1 MSTGGGMAAM
11 TARISESPRGGVLSP
26 CSALWS
32 SGFRPFYL
40 AACLYGPL
48 ALGLWAA
55 AHFGADAASPHGRP
69 AWHAHEMLLGFV
81 AALCAGFILTAL
93 PSWAGTPEV
102 RGRRLMAL
110 AAIWAA
116 GRVAI
121 LAAPVLPAWAVAAA
135 DLAFLPALMAVVGP
149 QVWRVA
155 DRRYR
160 LVLPILGMQAAGNLA
175 YHAGALAA
183 DPALAHQGIRLAY
196 WGLVIQFSFVAGI
209 LTPIFTENHL
219 RETGRASGRAGGI
232 GFVRR
237 LEILAPAALLA
248 VAACELAGLGAAATA
263 AICLVAAFLHA
274 TRMGR
279 WRSRGVLASALLAPM
294 HFGYFCLVLSLVL
307 EAAAAAGLVPAAA
320 PVHAFT
326 IGAMGLT
333 KLSLMVRVALKHTG
347 RPLRVPPAMVAAM
360 AGMGLAALGR
370 IASEGDAAL
379 AASAV
384 LWCAA
389 VLIYLGLHGRYL
401 VTPSLPRGDR
411 K

>member
-11 TARISESPRGGVLSP
+11 TARISEGPHGSALFPG
-26 CSALWS
+26 SALWS

-116 GRVAI
+116 GRAAI
-121 LAAPVLPAWAVAAA
+121 LAAPVLPAWAVTVA
-135 DLAFLPALMAVVGP
+135 DLAFLPALMAVVVP

-160 LVLPILGMQAAGNLA
+160 LVLPILGMQAAGNLVW
-175 YHAGALAA
+175 HAGALAA

-219 RETGRASGRAGGI
+219 RETGQTGGRAVSI

-263 AICLVAAFLHA
+263 VICLVAAFLHA

-279 WRSRGVLASALLAPM
+279 WRSRGVAASALLAPM
-294 HFGYFCLVLSLVL
+294 HLGYSCLVLSLVL
-307 EAAAAAGLVPAAA
+307 EAASAAGMVPAAA

-326 IGAMGLT
+326 VGAMGLT

-347 RPLRVPPAMVAAM
+347 RPLEVPAAMVAAM
-360 AGMGLAALGR
+360 ACMGLAALGR

-401 VTPSLPRGDR
+401 VTPSLPRGGR